1 MKRPSDW
8 PLHFVLYPMIFR
20 ICPAPIL
27 AIIQEMSKVNRGL
40 PRFLSCSEKRS
51 IICFA
56 GMNMDYTA
64 KLSITTDQRAGSILF
79 PK

>member
-27 AIIQEMSKVNRGL
+27 AIIQDE
-40 PRFLSCSEKRS
+40 
-51 IICFA
+51 
-56 GMNMDYTA
+56 
-64 KLSITTDQRAGSILF
+64 
-79 PK
+79 